1 MKTCKNCK
9 YFNNKKYCRMGYKMS
24 NKNRKCF
31 TELTKKETALVY
43 RELCDEDYILWG
55 ELELL
60 WNGIY

>member
-43 RELCDEDYILWG
+43 RELCDEDYIL
-55 ELELL
+55 
-60 WNGIY
+60 